1 MTGSQRA
8 ESRTF
13 TETPEGAAVVVAPC
27 ESHYRALFDGAPDA
41 ILITDMD
48 SMQILDAN
56 AAASALFGYSHAEL
70 TNMLVTSVS
79 LEPEETR
86 KSVSDA
92 YPYVPRR
99 RLRRKDGS
107 EFLAEITASKTQFDD
122 THARVSFIRDIS
134 DRIAVENARDAS
146 ERKFA
151 AAFASSP
158 DAVNINRMD
167 DGMYVEINDGFTQL
181 TGWTVE
187 QTIGKT
193 SAEIDIWEN
202 LDDRRRMV
210 SLLRRDGQLNNFEA
224 GFRSQDGSVRIAL
237 MSARIIDI
245 EGAPHILSVTRD
257 ISDKKRADLERA
269 QSSERL
275 AEMVHEITRTLGRVV
290 EIRDPYTHGHQE
302 RVAQVSRAIATEM
315 GLSADDVEAV
325 EMSALVHDVGKLSV
339 PAEILNK
346 PGALSNE
353 EFGLIKSHS
362 QRGYDILKGVD
373 FPWPIAVIVL
383 QHHERQDGSGYPNQ
397 LMGSEIL
404 PAARILAIADVVEA
418 MASYR
423 PYRPALGLATA
434 IAEIEAHPEKY
445 DPDARAACLALHSR
459 GELAFLDA

>member
-1 MTGSQRA
+1 MR
-8 ESRTF
+8 
-13 TETPEGAAVVVAPC
+13 
-27 ESHYRALFDGAPDA
+27 
-41 ILITDMD
+41 
-48 SMQILDAN
+48 ILDAN

-70 TNMLVTSVS
+70 TSMPVTSVS
-79 LEPEETR
+79 FEPEETR
-86 KSVSDA
+86 QSVSGEH
-92 YPYVPRR
+92 PYVPRR

-107 EFLAEITASKTQFDD
+107 EFLAEITASKTHFDD

-134 DRIAVENARDAS
+134 DRVAAENARDAS

-151 AAFASSP
+151 AAFASYP

-187 QTIGKT
+187 ETIGKT

-202 LDDRRRMV
+202 IDDRRRMV
-210 SLLRRDGQLNNFEA
+210 ALLRDDGRLNNFEA
-224 GFRSQDGSVRIAL
+224 GFRSQDGTVRIAL

-245 EGAPHILSVTRD
+245 DGVPHILSVTRD

-302 RVAQVSRAIATEM
+302 RVAQVSRAIAAEM
-315 GLSADDVEAV
+315 GLSSDDIDAV

-373 FPWPIAVIVL
+373 FPWPIAMIVL

-397 LMGSEIL
+397 LKGDEIL

-423 PYRPALGLATA
+423 PYRPALGLDAA
-434 IAEIEAHPEKY
+434 IAEIEEHPEKF
-445 DPDARAACLALHSR
+445 DGDARAACLALHAR
-459 GELAFLDA
+459 GELAFLGE